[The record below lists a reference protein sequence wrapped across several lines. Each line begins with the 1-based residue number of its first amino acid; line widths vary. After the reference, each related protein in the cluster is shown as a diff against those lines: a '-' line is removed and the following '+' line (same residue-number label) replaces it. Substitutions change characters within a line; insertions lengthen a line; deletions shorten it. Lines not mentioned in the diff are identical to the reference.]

1 MEELWFCWYS
11 ALGMI
16 TVQQMEKDTHFAMS
30 KLVRSDWT
38 WTAFRNTPIPSQ
50 VQSWIFHK
58 RGICKINAEWVT
70 LQPYTDDLGACIID
84 GENLPQLQQQQIFAA
99 VPFLKDAV
107 SIVQEMKGWGF
118 SAHVTF
124 TGPCCMKSS

>member
-1 MEELWFCWYS
+1 
-11 ALGMI
+11 
-16 TVQQMEKDTHFAMS
+16 MS

-50 VQSWIFHK
+50 VQSWIFHE

-70 LQPYTDDLGACIID
+70 LQLYTDDLGACIID
-84 GENLPQLQQQQIFAA
+84 GENLPQLQQQQIFAE

-107 SIVQEMKGWGF
+107 SIVQEMKRRG
-118 SAHVTF
+118 SSVYAAF